1 MLLSINSW
9 WSAMDLIEQIYWAM
23 AIPST
28 LLMVIILLMT
38 FIGGGIEEVADV
50 DDTIESDTGPG
61 FQFFTIKG
69 MIGFFTLFSWS
80 GIACI
85 NGGLGI
91 FPTVVISFVCGL
103 FMMFLLA
110 VLFYMMSKLVES
122 GTLSLKNAVGR
133 IGEVYI
139 PVRSGRANIGQVQ
152 INVQGSV
159 RTLQAMTDDAEDLTV
174 GAVIQVTAIISDQIL
189 LVTKNAK

>member
-1 MLLSINSW
+1 
-9 WSAMDLIEQIYWAM
+9 MDLFEQIYWAM

-28 LLMVIILLMT
+28 LLMVVILLMT
-38 FIGGGIEEVADV
+38 FIGGGVEEVADV
-50 DDTIESDTGPG
+50 DTTIESDTGVG

-85 NGGLGI
+85 NAGLGI
-91 FPTVVISFVCGL
+91 FTTVVISFICGL
-103 FMMFLLA
+103 AMMFLLA

-133 IGEVYI
+133 IGEVYL
-139 PVRSGRANIGQVQ
+139 PVKSGRANIGQVQ

-159 RTLQAMTDDAEDLTV
+159 RTLQAMTDDAEDMPVGTV
-174 GAVIQVTAIISDQIL
+174 IEVKSIISDQIL

>member
-1 MLLSINSW
+1 MLLDITTW
-9 WSAMDLIEQIYWAM
+9 WDAKDLFEQVYWAM

-28 LLMVIILLMT
+28 MLFAGILLMT
-38 FIGGGIEEVADV
+38 FIGGDIGDSGDV
-50 DDTIESDTGPG
+50 DATIDSDTGVG

-85 NGGLGI
+85 SSGLGI
-91 FPTVVISFVCGL
+91 FPTIVISFISGL
-103 FMMFLLA
+103 SMMFLLA
-110 VLFYMMSKLVES
+110 LLFFLMSKLVES

-133 IGEVYI
+133 IGEVYL
-139 PVRSGRANIGQVQ
+139 PVQAGRANIGQVQ

-159 RTLQAMTDDAEDLTV
+159 RTLQAMTDDAEDLPV
-174 GAVIQVTAIISDQIL
+174 GAVIQVQTIISDQIL
-189 LVTKNAK
+189 LVTKNSK